1 MHSGKIVIIGSGFV
15 GTSIAYATLIRG
27 ICTELILIDVQ
38 DEKAKGEAMDL
49 SHGLPFIRPV
59 EIRSGSY
66 EDCREAEVIVI
77 TAGAAQKAGES
88 RLDLIQKNAVIMQTI
103 LKEISRYTHEAILLI
118 VSNPVDVLT
127 SIARRDGNF
136 APEHV
141 IGSGTVL
148 DTARFRYLLSRR
160 FGLNP
165 ASIHGYVVGEHG
177 DSEVPLFSS
186 ARVAGSPLQVLGDEY
201 RLDCDADW
209 RQALTLEVRE
219 AAYDI
224 IKRKGS
230 TYYGIGLAATHILQ
244 AILRDEQ
251 TVLTVSGWLEDRYGD
266 FGVAVSVPCVV
277 GRGGIIRRLEMLMD
291 ENEKRLFMDSIK
303 TLRETYHGSS

>member
-1 MHSGKIVIIGSGFV
+1 MHSGKVVIIGSGLV
-15 GTSIAYATLIRG
+15 GMSIAYATLIRG

-38 DEKAKGEAMDL
+38 TEKAEGEAMDL

-66 EDCREAEVIVI
+66 EDCREAEVILI
-77 TAGAAQKAGES
+77 TAGASQKPGES
-88 RLDLIQKNAVIMQTI
+88 RLDLTQKNSAILHTI
-103 LKEISRYTHEAILLI
+103 LKQIARYTREAILLI

-127 SIARRDGNF
+127 SIARRDSGF
-136 APEHV
+136 APEQV

-186 ARVAGSPLQVLGDEY
+186 ASVAGSPLRILCDEY
-201 RLDCDADW
+201 GLACDADW
-209 RQALTLEVRE
+209 RQALTLEVKE

-224 IKRKGS
+224 IKRKGA
-230 TYYGIGLAATHILQ
+230 TYYGIGLAATQILQ

-251 TVLTVSGWLEDRYGD
+251 TVLTVSGWLDDRYAD

-277 GRGGIIRRLEMLMD
+277 GRGGIIRRLEMQMD
-291 ENEKRLFMDSIK
+291 ENEKRLFMHSIK
-303 TLRETYHGSS
+303 TLRELHLGSK